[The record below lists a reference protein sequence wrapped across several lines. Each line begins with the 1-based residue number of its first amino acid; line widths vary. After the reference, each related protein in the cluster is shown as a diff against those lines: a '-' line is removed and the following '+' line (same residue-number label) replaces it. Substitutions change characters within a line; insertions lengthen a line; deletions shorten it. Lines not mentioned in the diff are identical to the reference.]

1 MIKSMTGFGKASAEL
16 NDKVIHIEVRA
27 LNSKQLDLYT
37 RLPNSY
43 REKDFE
49 IRNELANRLKRG
61 KIELTLTLNYRDE
74 EQPVQLNANII
85 KSYYKQLKEI
95 TVELGNPAGEPL
107 MPVIMRLPEVFNSAK
122 DRLDEM
128 EWESIKKALDQAI
141 GELDS
146 FRSQEG
152 KTLREDMLSRIVFIE
167 DFLRQVEPYER
178 ERSEQLKGKLTKNLQ
193 ELFLPND
200 YDKNR
205 LEQEMI
211 FYIEKFDITEEKIRL
226 QNHCTYFREVA
237 DEEEAVGKKLAFVA
251 QEIGREINTLGAKA
265 NHSSIQRL
273 VVLMKDELEKIKE
286 QLMNVL

>member
-16 NDKVIHIEVRA
+16 NDKVINIEVRA

-49 IRNELANRLKRG
+49 IRNELSNRLKRG
-61 KIELTLTLNYRDE
+61 KIELTLTLNYKE
-74 EQPVQLNANII
+74 AEQPVQLNASVI

-95 TVELGNPAGEPL
+95 SLELGNNPGEHL
-107 MPVIMRLPEVFNSAK
+107 MPVIMRLPEVFNTAK
-122 DRLDEM
+122 DHMEEK
-128 EWESIKKALDQAI
+128 EWESIMKALDQAI
-141 GELDS
+141 AELDS

-152 KTLREDMLSRIVFIE
+152 NTLREDMLNRIAFIE
-167 DFLRQVEPYER
+167 DFLKKVDPFEKER
-178 ERSEQLKGKLTKNLQ
+178 AERLKGKLATNLQ
-193 ELFLPND
+193 ELFSPNE

-251 QEIGREINTLGAKA
+251 QEIGREINTIGSKA

>member
-16 NDKVIHIEVRA
+16 NDKVIQIEVRA

-61 KIELTLTLNYRDE
+61 KIELSFTLNYKEE
-74 EQPVQLNANII
+74 EQPVQLNASVI
-85 KSYYKQLKEI
+85 KSYYAQLKAI
-95 TVELGNPAGEPL
+95 TQELGNDTEEPL
-107 MPVIMRLPEVFNSAK
+107 MPVIMRLPEVFNSSRDHMK
-122 DRLDEM
+122 EE
-128 EWESIKKALDQAI
+128 EWESIKKALDSAI
-141 GELDS
+141 VELDS

-152 KTLREDMLSRIVFIE
+152 NALREDMLNRIALIE
-167 DFLRQVEPYER
+167 GFLDQIGPYEK
-178 ERSEQLKGKLTKNLQ
+178 ERSERLKTKLANNLQ
-193 ELFLPND
+193 ELFSPSE
-200 YDKNR
+200 YDRNR

-211 FYIEKFDITEEKIRL
+211 FYIEKFDITE
-226 QNHCTYFREVA
+226 
-237 DEEEAVGKKLAFVA
+237 AVGKKLAFVT
-251 QEIGREINTLGAKA
+251 QEMGREINTIGSKA

>member
-1 MIKSMTGFGKASAEL
+1 MTGFGKASAEL

-49 IRNELANRLKRG
+49 FRNELANRLKRG
-61 KIELTLTLNYRDE
+61 KIELTLTLDYKDE

-85 KSYYKQLKEI
+85 KSYYKQLTAI
-95 TVELGNPAGEPL
+95 TRELGNDVGEPL
-107 MPVIMRLPEVFNSAK
+107 MPVIMRLPEVFNSTK
-122 DRLDEM
+122 EQYNEE
-128 EWESIKKALDQAI
+128 EWERIKKALDQAI
-141 GELDS
+141 SELDS
-146 FRSQEG
+146 FRIQEG
-152 KTLREDMLSRIVFIE
+152 NTLREDMLNRVAFIE
-167 DFLRQVEPYER
+167 GFLDQIVPYEK
-178 ERSEQLKGKLTKNLQ
+178 ERTELLKGKLANNLQ
-193 ELFLPND
+193 ELFSPNE
-200 YDKNR
+200 YDRNR

-211 FYIEKFDITEEKIRL
+211 YYLEKFDITEEKIRL
-226 QNHCTYFREVA
+226 QNHCAYFREVA

-251 QEIGREINTLGAKA
+251 QEIGREINTIGSKA

>member
-16 NDKVIHIEVRA
+16 NDKIIHIEVRA

-49 IRNELANRLKRG
+49 IRNELSNRLKRG
-61 KIELTLTLNYRDE
+61 KIELTLTLNYKED
-74 EQPVQLNANII
+74 EQPVQLNASII

-95 TVELGNPAGEPL
+95 SLELGNAPGEHL
-107 MPVIMRLPEVFNSAK
+107 MPVIMRLPEVFNSEK
-122 DRLDEM
+122 DHM
-128 EWESIKKALDQAI
+128 EEKEWDSIMKALDQAI
-141 GELDS
+141 AELDS

-152 KTLREDMLSRIVFIE
+152 NTLREDMLNRIALIE
-167 DFLRQVEPYER
+167 DFLMKIEPFER
-178 ERSEQLKGKLTKNLQ
+178 ERADRLKSKLATNLQ
-193 ELFLPND
+193 ELFSPNE

-211 FYIEKFDITEEKIRL
+211 YYIEKYDITEEKIRL

-251 QEIGREINTLGAKA
+251 QEIGREINTIGSKA

>member
-16 NDKVIHIEVRA
+16 NDKIIHIEVRA

-49 IRNELANRLKRG
+49 IRNELSNRLKRG
-61 KIELTLTLNYRDE
+61 KIELTLTLNYKED
-74 EQPVQLNANII
+74 EQPVQLNASII
-85 KSYYKQLKEI
+85 KRYYKQLKEI
-95 TVELGNPAGEPL
+95 SLELGNAPGEHL
-107 MPVIMRLPEVFNSAK
+107 MPVIMRLPEVFNSEK
-122 DRLDEM
+122 DHM
-128 EWESIKKALDQAI
+128 EEKEWDSIMKALDQAI
-141 GELDS
+141 AELDS

-152 KTLREDMLSRIVFIE
+152 NTLREDMLNRIALIE
-167 DFLRQVEPYER
+167 DFLMKIEPFER
-178 ERSEQLKGKLTKNLQ
+178 ERADRLKSKLATNLQ
-193 ELFLPND
+193 ELFSPNE
-200 YDKNR
+200 YDRNR

-211 FYIEKFDITEEKIRL
+211 YYIEKFDITEEKIRL

-251 QEIGREINTLGAKA
+251 QEIGREINTIGSKA

>member
-16 NDKVIHIEVRA
+16 NDKIIHIEVRA

-49 IRNELANRLKRG
+49 IRNELSNRLKRG
-61 KIELTLTLNYRDE
+61 KIELTLTLNYKED
-74 EQPVQLNANII
+74 EQPVQLNASII
-85 KSYYKQLKEI
+85 KRYYKQLKEI
-95 TVELGNPAGEPL
+95 SLELGNAPGEHL
-107 MPVIMRLPEVFNSAK
+107 MPVIMRLPEVFNSEK
-122 DRLDEM
+122 DHM
-128 EWESIKKALDQAI
+128 EEKEWDSIMKALDQAI
-141 GELDS
+141 AELDS

-152 KTLREDMLSRIVFIE
+152 NTLREDMLNRIALIE
-167 DFLRQVEPYER
+167 DFLMKIEPFER
-178 ERSEQLKGKLTKNLQ
+178 ERADRLKSKLATNLQ
-193 ELFLPND
+193 ELFSPNE

-211 FYIEKFDITEEKIRL
+211 YYIEKFDITEEKIRL

-251 QEIGREINTLGAKA
+251 QEIGREINTIGSKA

>member
-16 NDKVIHIEVRA
+16 NDKVINIEVRA

-49 IRNELANRLKRG
+49 IRNELSNRLKRG
-61 KIELTLTLNYRDE
+61 KIELILTLNYKE
-74 EQPVQLNANII
+74 EDQPVQLNANVI
-85 KSYYKQLKEI
+85 KSYYRQLKEI
-95 TVELGNPAGEPL
+95 SLELGNHAGEPL
-107 MPVIMRLPEVFNSAK
+107 MPVIMRLPEVFSSTK
-122 DRLDEM
+122 DLMEEK
-128 EWESIKKALDQAI
+128 EWESIMKALNQAI

-152 KTLREDMLSRIVFIE
+152 NTLREDMLERIALIE
-167 DFLRQVEPYER
+167 DFLTQIEPFEK
-178 ERSEQLKGKLTKNLQ
+178 ERSERLKSKLAANLQ
-193 ELFLPND
+193 ELFSPNE
-200 YDKNR
+200 YDRNR

-237 DEEEAVGKKLAFVA
+237 NEEEAVGKKLAFVA
-251 QEIGREINTLGAKA
+251 QEIGREINTIGSKA

>member
-16 NDKVIHIEVRA
+16 NDKIINIEVRA
-27 LNSKQLDLYT
+27 LNSKQLDIYT

-43 REKDFE
+43 REKDLD

-61 KIELTLTLNYRDE
+61 KIELALTMDYKEE
-74 EQPVQLNANII
+74 EQPVQLNAHVI
-85 KSYYKQLKEI
+85 KSYYNQLKEI
-95 TVELGNPAGEPL
+95 TGELGNHTGESLLPA
-107 MPVIMRLPEVFNSAK
+107 IMRLPEIFSSSK
-122 DRLDEM
+122 EHLDEK
-128 EWESIKKALDQAI
+128 EWEHIKGALDQAI
-141 GELDS
+141 NEVDS
-146 FRSQEG
+146 FRRQEG
-152 KTLREDMLSRIVFIE
+152 NTLRDDMLNRITSIE
-167 DFLRQVEPYER
+167 DFLEQIGPFEKER
-178 ERSEQLKGKLTKNLQ
+178 VQRLKNKLTTNLQ
-193 ELFLPND
+193 DLFTPGE

-211 FYIEKFDITEEKIRL
+211 YYIEKFDITEEKIRL

-237 DEEEAVGKKLAFVA
+237 EEEEAVGRKLSFVA
-251 QEIGREINTLGAKA
+251 QEIGREINTIGSKA

>member
-16 NDKVIHIEVRA
+16 NDKVINIEVRA

-49 IRNELANRLKRG
+49 IRNELSGRLKRG
-61 KIELTLTLNYRDE
+61 KIELTLTLNYKEE
-74 EQPVQLNANII
+74 EQPVQLNANVI

-95 TVELGNPAGEPL
+95 SLELGNNAGEIL
-107 MPVIMRLPEVFNSAK
+107 MPVIMRLPEVFNSTK
-122 DRLDEM
+122 DHLEEK
-128 EWESIKKALDQAI
+128 EWESIMKALDQAI
-141 GELDS
+141 SELDS
-146 FRSQEG
+146 FRIQEG
-152 KTLREDMLSRIVFIE
+152 NTLREDMLVRIVLIE
-167 DFLRQVEPYER
+167 DFLKQIEPFEK
-178 ERSEQLKGKLTKNLQ
+178 ERSERLKSKLSTNLQ
-193 ELFLPND
+193 ELFSPNE

-226 QNHCTYFREVA
+226 QNHCAYFREVA
-237 DEEEAVGKKLAFVA
+237 NEEEAAGKKLAFVA
-251 QEIGREINTLGAKA
+251 QEIGREINTIGSKA

>member
-27 LNSKQLDLYT
+27 LNSKQLDLFT

-152 KTLREDMLSRIVFIE
+152 KTLREDMLNRIVFIE

-178 ERSEQLKGKLTKNLQ
+178 ERSERLKGKLTKNLQ

>member
-16 NDKVIHIEVRA
+16 NDKIIHIEVRA

-49 IRNELANRLKRG
+49 IRTELSNRLKRG
-61 KIELTLTLNYRDE
+61 KIELTLTLNYKED
-74 EQPVQLNANII
+74 EQPVQLNASII

-95 TVELGNPAGEPL
+95 SLELGNAPGEHL
-107 MPVIMRLPEVFNSAK
+107 MPVIMRLPEVFNSEK
-122 DRLDEM
+122 DHM
-128 EWESIKKALDQAI
+128 EEKEWDSIMKALDQAI
-141 GELDS
+141 AELDS

-152 KTLREDMLSRIVFIE
+152 NTLREDMLNRIALIE
-167 DFLRQVEPYER
+167 DFLMKIEPFER
-178 ERSEQLKGKLTKNLQ
+178 ERADRLKSKLATNLQ
-193 ELFLPND
+193 ELFSPNE

-211 FYIEKFDITEEKIRL
+211 YYIEKFDITEEKIRL

-251 QEIGREINTLGAKA
+251 QEIGREINTIGSKA

>member
-16 NDKVIHIEVRA
+16 NDKVINIEIRT

-49 IRNELANRLKRG
+49 IRNELSNRLKRG
-61 KIELTLTLNYRDE
+61 KIELTLTLNYKED
-74 EQPVQLNANII
+74 EQPVQLNASII

-95 TVELGNPAGEPL
+95 SLELGNAPGEHL
-107 MPVIMRLPEVFNSAK
+107 MPVIMRLPEVFNSEK
-122 DRLDEM
+122 DHM
-128 EWESIKKALDQAI
+128 EEKEWDSIMKALDQAI
-141 GELDS
+141 AELDS

-152 KTLREDMLSRIVFIE
+152 NTLREDMLNRIALIE
-167 DFLRQVEPYER
+167 DFLMKIEPFER
-178 ERSEQLKGKLTKNLQ
+178 ERADRLKSKLATNLQ
-193 ELFLPND
+193 ELFSPNE

-211 FYIEKFDITEEKIRL
+211 YYIEKFDITEEKIRL

-251 QEIGREINTLGAKA
+251 QEIGREINTIGSKA

>member
-49 IRNELANRLKRG
+49 FRNELANRLKRG
-61 KIELTLTLNYRDE
+61 KIELTLTLDYKDE

-85 KSYYKQLKEI
+85 KSYYKQLTAI
-95 TVELGNPAGEPL
+95 TRELGNDVGEPL
-107 MPVIMRLPEVFNSAK
+107 MPVIMRLPEVFNSTK
-122 DRLDEM
+122 EQYNEE
-128 EWESIKKALDQAI
+128 EWERIKKALDQAI
-141 GELDS
+141 SELDS
-146 FRSQEG
+146 FRIQEG
-152 KTLREDMLSRIVFIE
+152 NTLREDMLNRVAFIE
-167 DFLRQVEPYER
+167 GFLDQIVPYEK
-178 ERSEQLKGKLTKNLQ
+178 ERTELLKGKLANNLQ
-193 ELFLPND
+193 ELFSPNE
-200 YDKNR
+200 YDRNR

-211 FYIEKFDITEEKIRL
+211 YYLEKFDITEEKIRL
-226 QNHCTYFREVA
+226 QNHCAYFREVA

-251 QEIGREINTLGAKA
+251 QEIGREINTIGSKA

>member
-1 MIKSMTGFGKASAEL
+1 MTGFGKASAEL
-16 NDKVIHIEVRA
+16 NDKVINIEVRA

-49 IRNELANRLKRG
+49 IRNELSNRLKRG
-61 KIELTLTLNYRDE
+61 KIELTLTLNYKE
-74 EQPVQLNANII
+74 AEQPVQLNARVI
-85 KSYYKQLKEI
+85 KSYYNQLKVI
-95 TVELGNPAGEPL
+95 SLELGNNPGEHL
-107 MPVIMRLPEVFNSAK
+107 MPVIMRLPEVFNTAK
-122 DRLDEM
+122 DQMEEK
-128 EWESIKKALDQAI
+128 EWESIMKALDQAI
-141 GELDS
+141 SELDS
-146 FRSQEG
+146 FRLQEG
-152 KTLREDMLSRIVFIE
+152 NTLREDMLNRIAFIE
-167 DFLRQVEPYER
+167 DFLKKVDPFEKER
-178 ERSEQLKGKLTKNLQ
+178 AERLKGKLATNLQ
-193 ELFLPND
+193 ELFSPNE

-251 QEIGREINTLGAKA
+251 QEIGREINTIGSKA

>member
-16 NDKVIHIEVRA
+16 NDKIIHIEVRA

-49 IRNELANRLKRG
+49 IRNELSNRLKRG
-61 KIELTLTLNYRDE
+61 KIELTLTLNYKED
-74 EQPVQLNANII
+74 EQPVQLNASII

-95 TVELGNPAGEPL
+95 SLELGNAPGEHL
-107 MPVIMRLPEVFNSAK
+107 MPVIMRLPEVFNSEK
-122 DRLDEM
+122 DHM
-128 EWESIKKALDQAI
+128 EEKEWDSIMKALDQAI
-141 GELDS
+141 AELDS

-152 KTLREDMLSRIVFIE
+152 NTLREDMLNRIALIE
-167 DFLRQVEPYER
+167 DFLMKIEPFER
-178 ERSEQLKGKLTKNLQ
+178 ERADRLKSKLATNLQ
-193 ELFLPND
+193 ELFSPNE

-211 FYIEKFDITEEKIRL
+211 YYIEKFDITEEKIRL

-251 QEIGREINTLGAKA
+251 QEIGREINTIGSKA

>member
-16 NDKVIHIEVRA
+16 NDKIINIEIRA

-49 IRNELANRLKRG
+49 VRNELTNRLKRG
-61 KIELTLTLNYRDE
+61 KIELTLTLDYKE
-74 EQPVQLNANII
+74 EDQPVQLNAGVI

-95 TVELGNPAGEPL
+95 SLELGNGAGEPM
-107 MPVIMRLPEVFNSAK
+107 MPVIMRLPEVFSSTK
-122 DRLDEM
+122 DRMEEK
-128 EWESIKKALDQAI
+128 EWECIMKALDQAI
-141 GELDS
+141 SELDS

-152 KTLREDMLSRIVFIE
+152 KILREDMLNRIALIE
-167 DFLRQVEPYER
+167 DFLMQIEPFEKER
-178 ERSEQLKGKLTKNLQ
+178 TERLKSKLEANLH
-193 ELFLPND
+193 ELFSPND
-200 YDKNR
+200 YDRNR

-211 FYIEKFDITEEKIRL
+211 FYIEKFDMTEEKIRL
-226 QNHCTYFREVA
+226 QNHCAYFREVA
-237 DEEEAVGKKLAFVA
+237 NEEEAVGKKLAFVA
-251 QEIGREINTLGAKA
+251 QEIGREINTIGSKA

>member
-16 NDKVIHIEVRA
+16 NDKVINIEVRA

-49 IRNELANRLKRG
+49 IRNELSGRLKRG
-61 KIELTLTLNYRDE
+61 KIELTLTLNYKE
-74 EQPVQLNANII
+74 VEQPVQLNANVI

-95 TVELGNPAGEPL
+95 SLELGNNAGEIL
-107 MPVIMRLPEVFNSAK
+107 MPVIMRLPEVFNSTK
-122 DRLDEM
+122 DHLEEK
-128 EWESIKKALDQAI
+128 EWESIMKALDQAI
-141 GELDS
+141 SELDS
-146 FRSQEG
+146 FRIQEG
-152 KTLREDMLSRIVFIE
+152 NTLREDMLVRIVLIE
-167 DFLRQVEPYER
+167 DFLKQIEPFEK
-178 ERSEQLKGKLTKNLQ
+178 ERSERLKSKLSTNLQ
-193 ELFLPND
+193 ELFSPNE

-226 QNHCTYFREVA
+226 QNHCAYFREVA
-237 DEEEAVGKKLAFVA
+237 NEEEAAGKKLAFVA
-251 QEIGREINTLGAKA
+251 QEIGREINTIGSKA